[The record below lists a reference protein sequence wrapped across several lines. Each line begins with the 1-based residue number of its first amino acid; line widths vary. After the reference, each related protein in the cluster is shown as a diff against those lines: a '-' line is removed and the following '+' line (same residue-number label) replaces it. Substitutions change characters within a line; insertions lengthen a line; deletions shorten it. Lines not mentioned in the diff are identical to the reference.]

1 MPGGCMG
8 KVLFVDLSKGEI
20 AVERPDE
27 RLYYDYLGGYGVG
40 ARIIYSREKP
50 GADPLGPDSYLGF
63 TTGPLT
69 GTNAMFG
76 NRYTLVGKS
85 PLTGGWGDANSGG
98 EFGPFLKF
106 AGFDAVFVTGA
117 SDRPVYLVVK
127 DGEARLADA
136 SHLWGRDST
145 ETEDI
150 LKGEHGKK
158 AQVACIGLAGEKVS
172 LISCV
177 MNNKGRAAG
186 RSGLG
191 AVMGA
196 KKLKAVVVAGGAE
209 VPVASKEGLVAQYRR
224 QLSQLKA
231 PLVERS
237 RRYGTCGSMAASVA
251 RSNAPTKNWGGSGRI
266 DFPDARLISDESVIQ
281 HEARKYACWRC
292 PLACGGHMKAG
303 EEYDYPEGA
312 HKPEYETLAAFGSN
326 CLNYSVQSIIKAN
339 DICNR
344 YGLDTI
350 SAGSTIA
357 FCIECYE
364 NGLVTKEDTGGIE
377 MTWGN
382 HRSIVAMLE
391 KLARREGFGEV
402 LADGVAA
409 AARKIGR
416 GAERYAV
423 HAGGQEPGMHD
434 PKLRPGLATAY
445 LMDPTPGRHTA
456 GSAPEGDQQGPRALN
471 LPRLDPYVYA
481 GKGEAHRKMSAVRH
495 VVNAIGIC
503 SFGFVRS
510 EFENLP
516 EALNAVMGTSY
527 SVDDL
532 VTIGERIANLRQA
545 YTVRES
551 GSTRGRT
558 IHGRITGHPAMIY
571 GPSADV
577 TIDLETQVNDMLDA
591 QGWDR
596 HTTKPKKDKLME
608 LGLDDLAEDLWSED

>member
-1 MPGGCMG
+1 MG
-8 KVLFVDLSKGEI
+8 KILFVDLSKREI
-20 AVERPDE
+20 TVETPDE
-27 RLYYDYLGGYGVG
+27 KLCYDYLGGYGLG

-76 NRYTLVGKS
+76 NRYTVVGKS

-98 EFGPFLKF
+98 EFGPYLKF
-106 AGFDAVFVTGA
+106 AGFDATFFTGA
-117 SDRPVYLVVK
+117 SSQPVYLVIK
-127 DGEARLADA
+127 NGEARLGDA
-136 SHLWGRDST
+136 SHLWGRDCS

-150 LKGEHGKK
+150 LKEEHGKE
-158 AQVACIGLAGEKVS
+158 AQVACIGPAGEKLS

-177 MNNKGRAAG
+177 MNNKGRAAA

-191 AVMGA
+191 AIMGA
-196 KKLKAVVVAGGAE
+196 KKLKAIVVVGSAE
-209 VPVASKEGLVAQYRR
+209 VPVASKEALSSLYRR
-224 QLSQLKA
+224 QLAQLKG
-231 PLVERS
+231 PWVESKRK
-237 RRYGTCGSMAASVA
+237 YGTCGSMAAGAS
-251 RSNAPTKNWGGSGRI
+251 RSDAPTMNWSGSARI
-266 DFPDARLISDESVIQ
+266 DFPNAGLISDDNVVKY
-281 HEARKYACWRC
+281 EAKKYACWRC
-292 PLACGGHMKAG
+292 PLACGGRMKAG
-303 EEYDYPEGA
+303 DEYDYPEGT

-326 CLNYSVQSIIKAN
+326 CLNYNLQSIIKAN

-350 SAGSTIA
+350 SAGSAIA

-364 NGLVTKEDTGGIE
+364 NGVITKVDTGGIE
-377 MTWGN
+377 MKWGN

-391 KLARREGFGEV
+391 KLARREGFGEI
-402 LADGVAA
+402 LADGVAV

-445 LMDPTPGRHTA
+445 LMDPTPGRHMT
-456 GSAPEGDQQGPRALN
+456 GSAPDGERPGPRALN
-471 LPRLDPYVYA
+471 LPKLEPYVYS
-481 GKGEAHRKMSAVRH
+481 GKGEAHRKMSAARH
-495 VVNAIGIC
+495 VVNAIGMC
-503 SFGFVRS
+503 SFGLVCL
-510 EFENLP
+510 EFENVP
-516 EALNAVMGTSY
+516 EALNAVMGTSFT
-527 SVDDL
+527 VDDL

-551 GSTRGRT
+551 GSTRMRT
-558 IHGRITGHPAMIY
+558 IHGRIIGSPAMTY
-571 GPSADV
+571 GPAEGI

-591 QGWDR
+591 HCWDR
-596 HTTKPKKDKLME
+596 ETTKPKKDKLME
-608 LGLDDLAEDLWSED
+608 LGLDDVAEDLWST